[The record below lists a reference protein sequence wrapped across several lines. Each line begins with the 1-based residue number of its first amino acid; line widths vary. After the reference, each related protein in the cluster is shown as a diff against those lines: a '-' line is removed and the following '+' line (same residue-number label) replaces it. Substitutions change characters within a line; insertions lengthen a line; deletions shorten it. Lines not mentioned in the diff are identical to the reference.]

1 MSKSGADTE
10 LEVTL
15 IVVAFLAANPR
26 LEELRGAWRS
36 LEELG
41 GAAEKAI
48 PRKIS
53 AH

>member
-15 IVVAFLAANPR
+15 IVVASLAANPR
-26 LEELRGAWRS
+26 SLRGAWRS
-36 LEELG
+36 FEELG